1 MADLCHR
8 LFFLPVLHRP
18 VELTHSSS
26 QWMSRNS
33 TLQPF
38 VEGELKSQVCAN
50 CRRSWQGVG
59 FGKC

>member
-18 VELTHSSS
+18 VELTRSSS

-33 TLQPF
+33 TLRTF
-38 VEGELKSQVCAN
+38 VEGGLKSPVSAIGG
-50 CRRSWQGVG
+50 R
-59 FGKC
+59 